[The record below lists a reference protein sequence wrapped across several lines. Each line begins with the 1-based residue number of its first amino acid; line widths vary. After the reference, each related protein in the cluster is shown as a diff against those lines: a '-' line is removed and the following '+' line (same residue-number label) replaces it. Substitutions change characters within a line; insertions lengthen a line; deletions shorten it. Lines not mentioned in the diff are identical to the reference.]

1 MEQVADRFCH
11 TVQMAFNLK
20 LRKIMKKQKRTDE
33 EFGLLIEFGMYWRE
47 KYAHVEQCL
56 NDDEALSF
64 IKSRK
69 TIEQAVDAAVD
80 YVLSQGLREVQ
91 E

>member
-1 MEQVADRFCH
+1 M
-11 TVQMAFNLK
+11 TT
-20 LRKIMKKQKRTDE
+20 QKRTDE
-33 EFGLLIEFGMYWRE
+33 EFGLLIEFGMLWRE

-56 NDDEALSF
+56 SDDEALCF

-69 TIEQAVDAAVD
+69 TIEQALDQAID
-80 YVLSQGLREVQ
+80 YVISQGLADVQ

>member
-1 MEQVADRFCH
+1 
-11 TVQMAFNLK
+11 
-20 LRKIMKKQKRTDE
+20 MKKQKRTDE
-33 EFGLLIEFGMYWRE
+33 EFGLLIEFGMLWRE
-47 KYAHVEQCL
+47 KYPHVEQCL

-69 TIEQAVDAAVD
+69 TIEIAVADAVD
-80 YVLSQGLREVQ
+80 YVISQGLADVQ